1 MNKRKSRHI
10 IYLDRV
16 AGEGGFM
23 AEIGEVSLSLLGY
36 NRSQVMKLVEEKEA
50 RIKSLESEISESM
63 NKIQALEEKVSY
75 FEGIEQALKDGV
87 LDARV
92 TGNTIVEEATN
103 EASKI
108 KERTTEQ
115 VIQFKEEFAYNSRE
129 LVGNGSHLKDSLKE
143 MKQEMLDILA
153 NYQDMLKKTDF
164 DEIYPENQ
172 IERLLLQ
179 VDAYEEDGYFDE
191 VSMSDE
197 PRQASPEN
205 NLSESEKRELEKLIQ
220 DVIANEKQSEVAFDI
235 EDLDLNNK
243 LVDFKR
249 VKGSN

>member
-1 MNKRKSRHI
+1 M
-10 IYLDRV
+10 

-108 KERTTEQ
+108 N
-115 VIQFKEEFAYNSRE
+115 NSRE

-220 DVIANEKQSEVAFDI
+220 DVIANEKQSEAAFDI